1 MRVIGACAPILGALN
16 GASLSAS
23 SGTVKEARPPEKW
36 TFRPLF
42 FVLGGEE
49 IYPDIPEPLR
59 SLIEPV
65 VVDHGCE
72 LVDVERSGSS
82 AQSAPRQKGR
92 GLLRVI
98 VDNPNADGR
107 VPIEKCVAISREIE
121 TLLDATEAMPAAYQL
136 EVSSPG
142 LDRVLGREKDFEAA
156 IGREVKLRTKRPIEG
171 RKRFRGRLLAYEA
184 GQIKLNVDGEEAF
197 IPFEEVEKAKS
208 IYEFTSADFAKKTA
222 RRDSSQSGGMK

>member
-1 MRVIGACAPILGALN
+1 MPVLAPRR
-16 GASLSAS
+16 
-23 SGTVKEARPPEKW
+23 EARPPEKW

-42 FVLGGEE
+42 FVLGGKE

-59 SLIEPV
+59 ALIEPV
-65 VVDHGCE
+65 VVEHGCE

-82 AQSAPRQKGR
+82 AQAAPRQKGR

-121 TLLDATEAMPAAYQL
+121 TLLDATEAMPVAYQL

-156 IGREVKLRTKRPIEG
+156 IGQEVKLRTRRPIEG
-171 RKRFRGRLLAYEA
+171 RKRFRGRLVSFESGEL
-184 GQIKLNVDGEEAF
+184 KVRVDGEDAL
-197 IPFEEVEKAKS
+197 IPFEEVEKANS
-208 IYEFTSADFAKKTA
+208 IYEFTSADFAKKSG
-222 RRDSSQSGGMK
+222 RRGSSQSGGMK